1 MTEHEHITL
10 KDISL
15 SDLQDL
21 INPDID
27 GMTRDDL
34 VRLSGDVATIRMVAG
49 EMICWISGSKNNWR
63 SGPELRTETL
73 LLFRK
78 LEYVMWLLSWKLDRD
93 IDDMAKSASAD
104 LTCGNEEGEIEK

>member
-34 VRLSGDVATIRMVAG
+34 VRLSGDVATIRMVAS
-49 EMICWISGSKNNWR
+49 EMICWISGSENKWHL
-63 SGPELRTETL
+63 GLELRAEAL

-78 LEYVMWLLSWKLDRD
+78 LEYVMWLLCRRLDRD
-93 IDDMAKSASAD
+93 IYDMAKSASAD
-104 LTCGNEEGEIEK
+104 LTCGGEEGEVEK